1 MPNGWQITTC
11 LLRIR
16 LAATCSEGVR
26 FEKTRSNRMHDLL
39 IDADLGEVAPDRAVT
54 CFEPC
59 EKSRH
64 HVP

>member
-1 MPNGWQITTC
+1 
-11 LLRIR
+11 
-16 LAATCSEGVR
+16 
-26 FEKTRSNRMHDLL
+26 MHDLL